1 MKVENTTLKI
11 FLTSGVTLTVGADEK
26 LELLNQDVTQNIYGL
41 SAEIDACIADKRPLI
56 FNAVIKHPYKDE
68 KGKDKNQEIKHF
80 YHIPHERISWF
91 MIEEV

>member
-1 MKVENTTLKI
+1 MKITKTTLKI
-11 FLTSGVTLTVGADEK
+11 FLTSGVTLTVGDDEK
-26 LELLNQDVTQNIYGL
+26 LDILNTDVAPNIYGL
-41 SAEIDACIADKRPLI
+41 SAEIDNCITEKRPLI

-68 KGKDKNQEIKHF
+68 KGKDKNQDIKHF